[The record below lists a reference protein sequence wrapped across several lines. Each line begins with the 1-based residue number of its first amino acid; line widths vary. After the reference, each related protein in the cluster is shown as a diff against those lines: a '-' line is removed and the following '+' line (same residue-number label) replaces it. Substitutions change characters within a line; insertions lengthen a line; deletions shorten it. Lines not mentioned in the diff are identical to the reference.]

1 MKGKNQKT
9 KIPVLQITENGEI
22 IKEYPSINE
31 CALSENIDVDLV
43 ETYIN
48 LTSADTVYNASLQTA
63 AKIAQNSLLDFIR

>member
-31 CALSENIDVDLV
+31 CALSENIDVNTLRSHLLLS
-43 ETYIN
+43 EFKKNGKRRQCKGKFFIK
-48 LTSADTVYNASLQTA
+48 
-63 AKIAQNSLLDFIR
+63 KI